1 MMTLWTAVHLG
12 VSPASK
18 TISDLSEWQLGLIYE
33 TAMNFSIES
42 MRHGYYESKKSVT
55 NLDDA
60 DILDMGYT
68 PEEIAA
74 IKGYK

>member
-1 MMTLWTAVHLG
+1 
-12 VSPASK
+12 
-18 TISDLSEWQLGLIYE
+18 
-33 TAMNFSIES
+33 MNFSIES